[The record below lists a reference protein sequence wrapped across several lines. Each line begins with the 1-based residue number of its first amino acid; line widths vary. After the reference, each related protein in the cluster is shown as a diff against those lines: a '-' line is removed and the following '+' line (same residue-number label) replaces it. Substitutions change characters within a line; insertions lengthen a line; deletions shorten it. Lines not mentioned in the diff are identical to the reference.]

1 MGVIL
6 IVVMM
11 ILKQLPRSCGEN
23 RVKENSMNVS
33 TGLTDVTVSC
43 WVIVQCLRWARV
55 DQLMHLTTNAKLTR
69 TARSVLTNMVINV
82 LASLSNTLGDG
93 APNSAN
99 SNPKTKL
106 VHVHVNFSSVIFN
119 SPKTLSPI
127 KKSST
132 MTTTPSGLQ
141 PVSTTDLKNH
151 AHQVVLI
158 QLNINA
164 VVVLMHHSTGLDSP
178 TNNAVVVMNKAMVV

>member
-1 MGVIL
+1 MG

-55 DQLMHLTTNAKLTR
+55 DQLMHLTTNAKPTK
-69 TARSVLTNMVINV
+69 TARSVFVTNMVINV

-106 VHVHVNFSSVIFN
+106 VHVHVNCSSVIFN
-119 SPKTLSPI
+119 SQKTLSPI
-127 KKSST
+127 KKFST
-132 MTTTPSGLQ
+132 MTTTLSGL
-141 PVSTTDLKNH
+141 PLVSTTDLRNH

-164 VVVLMHHSTGLDSP
+164 VVVLMHHGTGLDSP

>member
-1 MGVIL
+1 
-6 IVVMM
+6 
-11 ILKQLPRSCGEN
+11 
-23 RVKENSMNVS
+23 
-33 TGLTDVTVSC
+33 
-43 WVIVQCLRWARV
+43 
-55 DQLMHLTTNAKLTR
+55 MHLTTNAKPTR
-69 TARSVLTNMVINV
+69 TARSVFVTNMVINV
-82 LASLSNTLGDG
+82 LASLSNTRGDG

-99 SNPKTKL
+99 SNLKMKQ
-106 VHVHVNFSSVIFN
+106 VHVHVNSSSVIFN

-127 KKSST
+127 EKFST

-151 AHQVVLI
+151 AHQVVPI

-164 VVVLMHHSTGLDSP
+164 VVVLMHHGTGLDSP

>member
-1 MGVIL
+1 
-6 IVVMM
+6 
-11 ILKQLPRSCGEN
+11 
-23 RVKENSMNVS
+23 
-33 TGLTDVTVSC
+33 
-43 WVIVQCLRWARV
+43 
-55 DQLMHLTTNAKLTR
+55 MHLTTNAKPTK
-69 TARSVLTNMVINV
+69 TARSVFVTNMVINV

-127 KKSST
+127 EK
-132 MTTTPSGLQ
+132 
-141 PVSTTDLKNH
+141 VSTIDLKNH

-164 VVVLMHHSTGLDSP
+164 VVVLMHHGTGLDSP
-178 TNNAVVVMNKAMVV
+178 TNNAVVVMHKEMVV